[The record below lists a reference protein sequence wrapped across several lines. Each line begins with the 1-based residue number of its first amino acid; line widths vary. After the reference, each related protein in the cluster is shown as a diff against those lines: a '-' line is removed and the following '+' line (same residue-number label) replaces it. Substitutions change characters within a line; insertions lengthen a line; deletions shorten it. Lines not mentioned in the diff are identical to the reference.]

1 MDRNVRFA
9 AIHCILDNLSAKF
22 LTTRNGCIENID
34 HHVGKKHWT
43 NASYIQTRSR
53 KWMYR
58 CIEHSKGFVLPSS
71 FANCWTN
78 GTCRPFQRAW
88 FTVWTHWSH
97 TTCGGHAYT
106 SCGHESW
113 TGIIYWA
120 RCLVT
125 DSTWYISWWQ
135 LWRRWLDRSWLIIN
149 VPITPNCCISEPA
162 SVVGLEPWGFYVWL
176 DTHVSIR
183 LCFEKLLYAI
193 SPTNWN
199 HQTAYKFSSPLP
211 PGVRVLDMGVSKNSG
226 FSLQIIH
233 FNRGFHYK
241 PSILGYLYF
250 WKHPYEGVVNS
261 PKEPLC
267 LDLKKLGCK
276 SRGRTTPAGFI
287 QGGWPCIPP
296 STLFS
301 WSLCVSFNGKIPTF
315 EWLGGPLFVM
325 LFVCIH
331 CS

>member
-1 MDRNVRFA
+1 MSEKS
-9 AIHCILDNLSAKF
+9 IEKML
-22 LTTRNGCIENID
+22 LTSRRGVANGCIDVLSIRKVLSYLLRLPIVEPTG
-34 HHVGKKHWT
+34 HVVHFRERGLQSGLIGLIQHVEDMLTQVAAMRAELELYIEQGVWSLTQLGTLADDSREGGDWT
-43 NASYIQTRSR
+43 DLDSLMSR
-53 KWMYR
+53 LHPIVAFQSLLPLWAWNLEDFMFDWR
-58 CIEHSKGFVLPSS
+58 CPRFNK
-71 FANCWTN
+71 
-78 GTCRPFQRAW
+78 
-88 FTVWTHWSH
+88 
-97 TTCGGHAYT
+97 
-106 SCGHESW
+106 
-113 TGIIYWA
+113 
-120 RCLVT
+120 
-125 DSTWYISWWQ
+125 
-135 LWRRWLDRSWLIIN
+135 
-149 VPITPNCCISEPA
+149 
-162 SVVGLEPWGFYVWL
+162 
-176 DTHVSIR
+176 R

-301 WSLCVSFNGKIPTF
+301 
-315 EWLGGPLFVM
+315 
-325 LFVCIH
+325 
-331 CS
+331 